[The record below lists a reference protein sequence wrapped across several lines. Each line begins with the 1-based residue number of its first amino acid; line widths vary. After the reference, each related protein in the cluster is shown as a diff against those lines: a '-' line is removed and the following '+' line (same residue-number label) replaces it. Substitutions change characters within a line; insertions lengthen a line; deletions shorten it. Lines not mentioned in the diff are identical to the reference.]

1 MILSYLSRNGKRV
14 SELVEQLPRLTGLK
28 HNIAVE
34 PNRLYSILQDFRA
47 TVERENLQYDTTD
60 GLKVTMPNGWI
71 HVRASNTES
80 IIRLIVESENA
91 AEAAHLLDWVR
102 DRLTK

>member
-1 MILSYLSRNGKRV
+1 M
-14 SELVEQLPRLTGLK
+14 SELVEQLPRLTVLK

-47 TVERENLQYDTTD
+47 TVEDEKLQYDTTD
-60 GLKVTMPNGWI
+60 GLKVTMPSGWV

-80 IIRLIVESENA
+80 IIRLIVESEDA
-91 AEAAHLLDWVR
+91 AEAPHLLDWVR